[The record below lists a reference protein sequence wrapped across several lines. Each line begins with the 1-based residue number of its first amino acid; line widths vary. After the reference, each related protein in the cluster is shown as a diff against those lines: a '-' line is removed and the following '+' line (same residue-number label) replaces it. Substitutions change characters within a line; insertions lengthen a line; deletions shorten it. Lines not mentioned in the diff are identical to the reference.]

1 MTSNY
6 APRPDTLPARV
17 VTFFSRCPDEELND
31 QDIAEKWHADPNKVG
46 LQLRQAV
53 ESGLL
58 KIDGRVY
65 SAGPNIGRVSPSPA
79 AVAAVNMPSQRKT
92 HVRTNIDI
100 ESIEFEDAPAGLES
114 PKKPHDRWVDKMR
127 TMPQGK
133 SFVVPLEYRHALRA
147 AVTALHKEGWKLS
160 VVNEGATV
168 RVVCKVSPV
177 AAAREVVSHG

>member
-1 MTSNY
+1 MSGGQYT
-6 APRPDTLPARV
+6 PRDETLPARV

-31 QDIAEKWHADPNKVG
+31 QDIAKKWHVDPKNVK
-46 LQLRQAV
+46 LQLQLAV
-53 ESGLL
+53 EAGLL

-79 AVAAVNMPSQRKT
+79 AVATVNMPSQRKT
-92 HVRTNIDI
+92 HVRTTIDI
-100 ESIEFEDAPAGLES
+100 EAIAFEDAPAGLDS
-114 PKKPHDRWVDKMR
+114 PKKAHDRWVDKMR
-127 TMPQGK
+127 TMPEGK
-133 SFVVPLEYRHALRA
+133 SFAVPLEYRHALRA

-177 AAAREVVSHG
+177 PAAREVVS